1 MAGALKWSPF
11 ESARWPDAQDGVS
24 RTPSLFT
31 GATGRVFDP
40 SDALVPVHNEEVR
53 VADVRVEEF
62 VDRETLVVRAE
73 MPGADPDRDIEVSV
87 AGGVLH
93 IRAGRGESGGH
104 TDGNGHHSGLRYR
117 PFTRN
122 LPLPEGVTDSDIKV
136 SFRDGV
142 LEVRTPLPAAPLTD
156 APEKRLPISRE

>member
-1 MAGALKWSPF
+1 MSGALKWSPF
-11 ESARWPDAQDGVS
+11 ESARWPDADDGAG
-24 RTPSLFT
+24 RTPPGFT
-31 GATGRVFDP
+31 GALGRVFD
-40 SDALVPVHNEEVR
+40 SNNVPGPAHNEEVR
-53 VADVRVEEF
+53 AADVRVEEF

-93 IRAGRGESGGH
+93 IRAGRGESDGH
-104 TDGNGHHSGLRYR
+104 SDGNGHHSGLRYHV
-117 PFTRN
+117 FTRN
-122 LPLPEGVTDSDIKV
+122 LPLPEGVTDTDIKV

-142 LEVRTPLPAAPLTD
+142 LEVRTPLPAAPLAD

>member
-1 MAGALKWSPF
+1 MSGALKWSPF
-11 ESARWPDAQDGVS
+11 ESARWPDADDGAGS
-24 RTPSLFT
+24 APSGFT
-31 GATGRVFDP
+31 GAIGRGFDP
-40 SDALVPVHNEEVR
+40 SNVPVPVYKEEVR

-73 MPGADPDRDIEVSV
+73 MPNADPDRDIEVSV

-93 IRAGRGESGGH
+93 IRAERGESDGRS
-104 TDGNGHHSGLRYR
+104 DGNGHLSALRYR

-122 LPLPEGVTDSDIKV
+122 LPLPEGVTDTDIKV

-142 LEVRTPLPAAPLTD
+142 LEVRTPLPAAPLAE
-156 APEKRLPISRE
+156 APEKRLPISRD

>member
-1 MAGALKWSPF
+1 MSGALKWSPF
-11 ESARWPDAQDGVS
+11 ESARWPAAQDGTG
-24 RTPSLFT
+24 RTPAQFT
-31 GATGRVFDP
+31 GAIGRVFDP
-40 SDALVPVHNEEVR
+40 NDVQVPVHYEEVR

-62 VDRETLVVRAE
+62 VDGETLVVRAE

-93 IRAGRGESGGH
+93 IRAGRGETGGH
-104 TDGNGHHSGLRYR
+104 SAGNGQHSGLPYR

-122 LPLPEGVTDSDIKV
+122 LPLPECVTDADIKV